1 MYVKGFIIMK
11 TVGQRL
17 IFLMDEADM
26 KQTDLADKIEIS
38 KQSLYKYTHD
48 LCEPRSEVILRM
60 AKALN
65 TSADFI
71 VGLTNNSKPHNV
83 DNEKEASL
91 KKENELLAKLNKLSA
106 ENRSKVEERIA
117 VLLELQGR

>member
-1 MYVKGFIIMK
+1 MK
-11 TVGQRL
+11 LDTVGQRL
-17 IFLMDEADM
+17 IFLMELSDM

-71 VGLTNNSKPHNV
+71 VGLTNKHEPHNI
-83 DNEKEASL
+83 DNEKEASF
-91 KKENELLAKLNKLSA
+91 KKENELLAELNKLSA

-117 VLLELQGR
+117 VLLELQGAD